1 MLADRASLWF
11 HMFLSLAIGA
21 ALLGCGGDDSPAG
34 TPPAGDAG
42 ATDVSA
48 DGNATTDGAA
58 DGTMSQDGSPDG
70 STPGLAPWIVF
81 TLAGDSTP
89 KSANKLANA
98 DFEVSNGPT
107 VMPSWMPYEGGYSVG
122 LNVGKT
128 GNAIVLERAAGDT
141 QARGASQSVEL
152 NQTKATPIH
161 FSGWSKAEGLTG
173 DPDSSASV
181 YLDIAYVTKA
191 EDPQNGCE
199 KTADEPCSLWGRV
212 PSPLFDTGTH
222 DWQYREGFAT
232 PAYPI
237 KRVSFYVLLRGD
249 HAGKLLFD
257 DVALE
262 QVEADIVA
270 FDGRLVASSK
280 PAAQYTG
287 GATIPLA
294 TGDGLGVALWSQG
307 GAASGVTLDG
317 ADVFHAGFD
326 HGSGFMLHEAD
337 KQEWWAPGG
346 EVTLAGNQAT
356 QTAEVAPLGMKLQ
369 ASYVA
374 DADRIRVHAEVT
386 STTAADRSVTVYYA
400 LPIET
405 AGWSWGDD
413 IRRSRPV
420 GQVAELT
427 NQTSYWGTGSLG
439 ATGQFSRYPF
449 ATVFDN
455 TRGIAVGYPL
465 DQTRIARLV
474 HNPATRQLY
483 VAFDVGMAPDAAKQP
498 SKAAVDLVL
507 YRTRPTGVDHGF
519 RAALAGFHD
528 RYPEHFGRR
537 IPAEEEGIWVA
548 FADLSKVQNAAGESL
563 DDFHIGFHEAS
574 VSDVAFDDQH
584 GIKTFRYVA
593 EPASTWLQ
601 ITDSAVDPHDKQQ
614 TKAWLEKLYQTGD
627 ASLKLKAEKTLSS
640 AVYDRDGSLAYEG
653 YDDGPSWCKGKCA
666 LFYLNADPDVSEP
679 PYASNQAAYF
689 WNAETK
695 ATYTTT
701 PGLDGE
707 YIDSFLMEAKRGNFR
722 RSHFKAADIP
732 LTFTHDE
739 PRAVTTPIVFSTL
752 EFARWMRPQIPQGKY
767 FIANAILVG
776 VPWGAEL
783 FDFTGQEI
791 DWVKQVSGAYRIEPE
806 GDWLLSYRRSMSA
819 KRPYGFLMNTDF
831 ANMSKDMVERYM
843 RLCLFYGIYP
853 SMFSHN
859 AADANYFETPALYQR
874 DRSLFK
880 QYIPLIKALNKGG
893 WEPMTFARTSD
904 TGVYVERFGS
914 WPDTLYFTLRNTTEQ
929 AVTVTLQ
936 IDRASLGMAGVAKA
950 DFLLSGAADAAIAEP
965 ASEVTVTIPAGEVEA
980 IRMAP

>member
-1 MLADRASLWF
+1 
-11 HMFLSLAIGA
+11 
-21 ALLGCGGDDSPAG
+21 
-34 TPPAGDAG
+34 
-42 ATDVSA
+42 V
-48 DGNATTDGAA
+48 
-58 DGTMSQDGSPDG
+58 
-70 STPGLAPWIVF
+70 VF
-81 TLAGDSTP
+81 TLAGESTP

-98 DFEVSNGPT
+98 DFEVTDGPT
-107 VMPSWMPYEGGYSVG
+107 VMPSWTPFEGGYTAG

-128 GNAIVLERAAGDT
+128 GNAIMLERAPGDT
-141 QARGASQSVEL
+141 QARGAWQSVEL
-152 NQTKATPIH
+152 NQTKAMPIH

-173 DPDSSASV
+173 DPDSKASI

-199 KTADEPCSLWGRV
+199 KTADESCSLWGQV

-222 DWQYREGFAT
+222 DWQYREGFAM

-237 KRVSFYVLLRGD
+237 KRVTFYLLLRGD

-257 DVALE
+257 DVSLE
-262 QVEADIVA
+262 QVEADIVQ

-280 PAAQYTG
+280 PSAQYTG

-294 TGDGLGVALWSQG
+294 TGDGLGVTLWSEG

-317 ADVFHAGFD
+317 ADVFHEEFD
-326 HGSGFMLHEAD
+326 YGSGFILHEAGAE
-337 KQEWWAPGG
+337 EWWAPGG
-346 EVTLAGNQAT
+346 EVTLTGNQAT
-356 QTAEVAPLGMKLQ
+356 QTAVVTPLGMKLQ
-369 ASYVA
+369 ATYVA
-374 DADRIRVHAEVT
+374 DADRLRIHAEVT
-386 STTAADRSVTVYYA
+386 STTAADRAVTVYYA
-400 LPIET
+400 LPIKT
-405 AGWSWGDD
+405 VGWSWGDD

-420 GQVAELT
+420 GRVAELT

-439 ATGQFSRYPF
+439 ATGEFSRYPF
-449 ATVFDN
+449 ATVFDD
-455 TRGIAVGYPL
+455 TRGIAMGYPL

-483 VAFDVGMAPDAAKQP
+483 VAFDVGMAADAAKMP
-498 SKAAVDLVL
+498 SKATVELVL

-528 RYPEHFGRR
+528 RYPEHFKRR

-548 FADLSKVQNAAGESL
+548 FADLSKVQNEAGESI
-563 DDFHIGFHEAS
+563 DDFHIGFHEGS
-574 VSDVAFDDQH
+574 VSHVAFDDQH

-593 EPASTWLQ
+593 EPASTWQQ

-614 TKAWLEKLYQTGD
+614 VKAWLDNLYQTGD
-627 ASLKLKAEKTLSS
+627 ASQKLKAEKTLSS
-640 AVYDRDGSLAYEG
+640 AVYERDGTLAYKG

-679 PYASNQAAYF
+679 PYVANQAAYF

-695 ATYTTT
+695 ATYTKT

-722 RSHFKAADIP
+722 RSHFNAADIP
-732 LTFTHDE
+732 LTFTHDA
-739 PRAVTTPIVFSTL
+739 PQAVVTPIVFSTL
-752 EFARWMRPQIPQGKY
+752 EFARWLRPQIPQGKY
-767 FIANAILVG
+767 FIANAVLIG

-783 FDFTGQEI
+783 FDFMGQEI
-791 DWVKQVSGAYRIEPE
+791 DWVKQDAGVYRIEPE
-806 GDWLLSYRRSMSA
+806 ADWLLSYRRSMSA

-831 ANMSKDMVERYM
+831 AHLSKEMVERYM

-859 AADANYFETPALYQR
+859 AADANYFATPSLYQR

-893 WEPMTFARTSD
+893 WEPMTFARASD
-904 TGVYVERFGS
+904 PGVYVERFGS
-914 WPDTLYFTLRNTTEQ
+914 WPGTLYFTLRNTTDK

-936 IDRASLGMAGVAKA
+936 IDRASLGLAGVVKA
-950 DFLLSGAADAAIAEP
+950 DFLLSGAADATIAGSS
-965 ASEVTVTIPAGEVEA
+965 SELTVTMPAGEVEA
-980 IRMAP
+980 IRIFP